1 VEVALSASPAAPTG
15 LGYYRLA
22 LLLGALTAIGPLAI
36 DTYLPALPTIARD
49 MGTSTALVQIS
60 LSMYFVGIALGQAF
74 YGPLSDRFG
83 RKPALYLGLALFIGA
98 SIGCALSTRV
108 EALIGFRFVQALGG
122 CAPIVVPRAVV
133 RDYFD
138 QRGSVRML
146 SMLMLVMGLAP
157 ILAPLAGGQ
166 LLTRLGWRSIF
177 WAHAAYGSIW
187 LAAAAVWLPE
197 SLRAHNRRREPIRE
211 VVRVYQRLLGDRAFM
226 GHVLTGALVFAGLLA
241 YISGSPFVFIEL
253 FHVSPQRFGLFFG
266 VNAFGI
272 MAAAQANG
280 WLARRTDADRILRLV
295 LPVTLVAGAA
305 LLASAASGFGGFAGI
320 LVPLFVYIATHGFV
334 MPNTTALAMSPHGAV
349 AGSASALLGSVQF
362 ILGSAA
368 GTLVGIAAN
377 GTAVPLAAVIAGCAA
392 GAFTIH
398 LAGAWMQS
406 RPPQ

>member
-1 VEVALSASPAAPTG
+1 
-15 LGYYRLA
+15 
-22 LLLGALTAIGPLAI
+22 
-36 DTYLPALPTIARD
+36 
-49 MGTSTALVQIS
+49 
-60 LSMYFVGIALGQAF
+60 
-74 YGPLSDRFG
+74 
-83 RKPALYLGLALFIGA
+83 
-98 SIGCALSTRV
+98 
-108 EALIGFRFVQALGG
+108 
-122 CAPIVVPRAVV
+122 
-133 RDYFD
+133 
-138 QRGSVRML
+138 
-146 SMLMLVMGLAP
+146 
-157 ILAPLAGGQ
+157 
-166 LLTRLGWRSIF
+166 LTRLGWRSIF